1 LGEIY
6 ISHSLSI
13 PPTFAPPHPQYTK
26 SNLHYPNTH
35 WSMVKVQVSDWP
47 VKKIPEL
54 GVVVHTFNPSTWR
67 QRQVDF

>member
-1 LGEIY
+1 
-6 ISHSLSI
+6 
-13 PPTFAPPHPQYTK
+13 
-26 SNLHYPNTH
+26 
-35 WSMVKVQVSDWP
+35 MVKVQVSDWP